1 MEVKTVADVERF
13 GSGLISP
20 LKAIDPGLIYD
31 LTEMDYVLF
40 MKGKGE
46 EVRVSELCDVESM
59 IPQGPEQSIQPQD
72 FNYPSFR
79 ASLEGTNPE
88 IVFRRKVKHVGL
100 IAFST
105 YHVQFSKKSK
115 LLEVD
120 VYPRELSFDND
131 DQEKSFKV
139 RVRVRKWNEDGLLAA
154 TLVWTNERYTVQT
167 PIIVVRRI

>member
-59 IPQGPEQSIQPQD
+59 IPQGPKQSIQPQD

-115 LLEVD
+115 LLEA
-120 VYPRELSFDND
+120 RELSFDND

-139 RVRVRKWNEDGLLAA
+139 RVRVRKWNEDGLLVA